1 MIPPLHMRG
10 ENNMARIHGLAT
22 ASALALA
29 VTLAPASAQDA
40 GKGALHVA
48 WYGGNWGDAFKTC
61 VADPFTKATGVAV
74 VPEVGT
80 STVTLSK
87 LQQQKDAPTI
97 DVAWMDGGVSELA
110 EAAGVLEPIT
120 QGGVPNLSTAL
131 PQAVYKNA
139 NGIYAVGTGYYSLGL
154 TYNTKEIKAP
164 PTSWNDLWKPE
175 YADAVTIPSPANS
188 SGVPFLFFLH
198 KIWNAPAGDF
208 GPVFARIKELKPAL
222 FFDSSGAAS
231 NAYQSGEA
239 IIGAHFNVGAFDLT
253 AKGLP
258 IGFTVPKEG
267 VWATDARLHL
277 VKNAPRKELAQK
289 FIDTALT
296 TDASRCLA
304 EKLYLGPSVKGV
316 TVSQET
322 AYRLPW
328 GVDGTVE
335 NLFLL
340 DWNEVNAKR
349 AELVDTWN
357 REIARK

>member
-1 MIPPLHMRG
+1 
-10 ENNMARIHGLAT
+10 MARLPGLVT

-29 VTLAPASAQDA
+29 AASAPASAQE
-40 GKGALHVA
+40 ALHVA
-48 WYGGNWGDAFKTC
+48 WYGGNWGDAFKAC

-80 STVTLSK
+80 STVTLAK
-87 LQQQKDAPTI
+87 LQQQKDAPTL

-110 EAAGVLEPIT
+110 EAAGVLAPIT
-120 QGGVPNLSTAL
+120 QKGVPNLKDAL
-131 PQAVYKNA
+131 PQAVYSNA
-139 NGIYAVGTGYYSLGL
+139 NGTYAVGTGYYSLGL
-154 TYNTKEIKAP
+154 TYNTKEIPEA

-208 GPVFARIKELKPAL
+208 APVFAKIKELKPAL

-231 NAYQSGEA
+231 NAFQSSEA
-239 IIGAHFNVGAFDLT
+239 IIGAHFNVGAFDLI

-277 VKNAPRKELAQK
+277 VKNAPRAEMAQK

-296 TDASRCLA
+296 PAASQCLA
-304 EKLYLGPSVKGV
+304 EKLFLGPSVKGV
-316 TVSQET
+316 NVSPET
-322 AYRLPW
+322 AAKLPW
-328 GVDGTVE
+328 GAKGSVE
-335 NLFLL
+335 TLYLL
-340 DWNEVNAKR
+340 NWTEVNARR